1 MNLHKHARLTP
12 RGRALLVRRIQHGLR
27 VEEAAQAAGVSVRTA
42 YKWLRRFREEG
53 EAGLM
58 DRSSRPQRCPHATPD
73 TVVERL
79 IEHRRSRKTYRQI
92 AGEVGVA
99 VSTVARRLLHAGDR
113 LRYLYDFG
121 DNWQHVIAVEA
132 IEPAEVE
139 GTWCEVL
146 DGARASP
153 PEDVG
158 GVPGYLGFLQSIS
171 QNPLDED
178 ALAALEWVGGSFDA
192 ELFDRRAA
200 NAAVQRIC
208 NNLWG

>member
-1 MNLHKHARLTP
+1 MATHPVLITLHIQLEP
-12 RGRALLVRRIQHGLR
+12 LQLDPPIWRRIRVSGDCTLR
-27 VEEAAQAAGVSVRTA
+27 KLHHFIQAAMGWTSIH
-42 YKWLRRFREEG
+42 LHEFSLGEQRFMPPDLDFPEPEV
-53 EAGLM
+53 LD
-58 DRSSRPQRCPHATPD
+58 DRKHK
-73 TVVERL
+73 L
-79 IEHRRSRKTYRQI
+79 
-92 AGEVGVA
+92 
-99 VSTVARRLLHAGDR
+99 RRLLQAGDR

-146 DGARASP
+146 DGARACP

-158 GVPGYLGFLQSIS
+158 GVPGYSGFLQSIS
-171 QNPLDED
+171 QRPLDED
-178 ALAALEWVGGSFDA
+178 GRAALEWAGGSYDA

>member
-1 MNLHKHARLTP
+1 MASQPLLYTLHIQLEP
-12 RGRALLVRRIQHGLR
+12 LQLDPPIWRRIRVSGDCTLR
-27 VEEAAQAAGVSVRTA
+27 KLHHFIQATFGWHSSHLHEFEQGDNRYMPLDAELMELGEDARDDRRF
-42 YKWLRRFREEG
+42 KLRRILKE
-53 EAGLM
+53 
-58 DRSSRPQRCPHATPD
+58 
-73 TVVERL
+73 
-79 IEHRRSRKTYRQI
+79 
-92 AGEVGVA
+92 
-99 VSTVARRLLHAGDR
+99 GDR

-121 DNWQHVIAVEA
+121 DSWQHVIAVEA

-146 DGARASP
+146 DGARACP

-158 GVPGYLGFLQSIS
+158 GVPGYLDFLTSIS
-171 QNPLDED
+171 QLPLDED
-178 ALAALEWVGGSFDA
+178 GRAALGWAGGSFDT